1 MRFQWRSSDTETT
14 LEAVLPP
21 FVGGLSPEIGLRI
34 MRPTLQRHAI
44 ALALALPFLL
54 LSTQDAEAQ
63 RRGKKAKQEA
73 KVTAEITVGF
83 TLTVAVREHIREYYT
98 ANPRPEL
105 DALPPGIR
113 KRLAKGKPLPPG
125 IAKKV
130 APKELRS
137 KVEAPDGY
145 ELVEVGLDVLLV
157 EVATGIIHDILMDVI
172 R

>member
-1 MRFQWRSSDTETT
+1 MR
-14 LEAVLPP
+14 A
-21 FVGGLSPEIGLRI
+21 
-34 MRPTLQRHAI
+34 TLQRHAI
-44 ALALALPFLL
+44 GLALVLPFLL
-54 LSTQDAEAQ
+54 LSAQDAESQ
-63 RRGKKAKQEA
+63 RRGKKAKEEA
-73 KVTAEITVGF
+73 KVTAEITAEF
-83 TLTVAVREHIREYYT
+83 TLTIGVREQIREYYM
-98 ANPRPEL
+98 ANPQPEL

-130 APKELRS
+130 APKELWS
-137 KVEAPDGY
+137 KVTVPEEY